1 MVICIQLTLPSLTK
15 SIPYD
20 SQSALTPDRNETD
33 HASGNSNVERV
44 CIVAE
49 EARVRRNERREII
62 LKHTGLCRT
71 TRGDRRSVL
80 TRANPGE
87 TTYLYIYP
95 DISISDLQIY
105 QQPPSN
111 PLTVGLLRG

>member
-1 MVICIQLTLPSLTK
+1 MVVCIQLTLPSLTK

-87 TTYLYIYP
+87 TTYLYI
-95 DISISDLQIY
+95 SRHLDL
-105 QQPPSN
+105 
-111 PLTVGLLRG
+111 